1 MAEKHALASLLP
13 MMGQPADSRNAAL
26 TLLLL

>member
-13 MMGQPADSRNAAL
+13 MMGQSADSRNGAL